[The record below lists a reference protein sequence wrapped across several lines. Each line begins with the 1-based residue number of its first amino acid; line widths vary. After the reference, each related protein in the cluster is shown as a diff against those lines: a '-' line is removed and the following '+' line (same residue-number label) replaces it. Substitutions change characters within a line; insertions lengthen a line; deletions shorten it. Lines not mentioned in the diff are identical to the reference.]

1 VKLYER
7 GDKLPSLSS
16 FSWQRLEGMR
26 LWFLEVKGSEEKE
39 RKKERKEK
47 RKTDRGN
54 LDQEMKEE

>member
-39 RKKERKEK
+39 RKKERKRE
-47 RKTDRGN
+47 RPIEGIWIRR
-54 LDQEMKEE
+54 